1 MYACKLKKKKKDF
14 PVVLMLLSSID
25 FGICDKTDSA
35 YGIKVCIS
43 SYSGLNKL
51 CDLGYAL
58 VNPTAPKS
66 AIPWKL

>member
-1 MYACKLKKKKKDF
+1 
-14 PVVLMLLSSID
+14 MLLSSID

-35 YGIKVCIS
+35 YGIKVCSS

-51 CDLGYAL
+51 CDLGYVL

-66 AIPWKL
+66 AIP